1 MAIEFSQSAGRSGL
15 WHRLGSLASALF
27 SGGERAM
34 ARIEPRLQSRPAAKP
49 TTSATEDALVA
60 LILDTV
66 DAAITV
72 YDSDGRLIRAN
83 QGAQR
88 LSGFTF
94 VEMQDPAT
102 WRHIIPGSDFV
113 RVSEI
118 LGDRRL
124 EDFPI
129 ININPWVH
137 KDGTR
142 RLMRWSN
149 VALPDA
155 RGGVAMIVCIGF
167 DITEQHQLEMTLTT
181 AKNEAEMASRAKS
194 EFLANMSHELRTPLN
209 AILGFSQVIRDRHF
223 GDAPERYS
231 EYAANIHDSGEML
244 LALITDI
251 LEMAKLEAGKL
262 KLTEE
267 VVDVAQVVASCM
279 KMISARAEDGGITLS
294 VDPIAPALR
303 LRADQRALKQILLNL
318 LSNAVK
324 FTPQGGRVAVQAAL
338 LNGGETSLS
347 VSDTGIGIHPAA
359 QRRVFQPFFQVDP
372 TATRARSGTG
382 LGLAITNHLVD
393 LHGGKI
399 EIDSKP
405 GIGTTVT
412 VTLPASRAVRQDRDR
427 AG

>member
-1 MAIEFSQSAGRSGL
+1 M
-15 WHRLGSLASALF
+15 
-27 SGGERAM
+27 
-34 ARIEPRLQSRPAAKP
+34 
-49 TTSATEDALVA
+49 D
-60 LILDTV
+60 
-66 DAAITV
+66 
-72 YDSDGRLIRAN
+72 
-83 QGAQR
+83 
-88 LSGFTF
+88 
-94 VEMQDPAT
+94 
-102 WRHIIPGSDFV
+102 
-113 RVSEI
+113 I

-209 AILGFSQVIRDRHF
+209 AILGFSQIIRDRHF

-267 VVDVAQVVASCM
+267 VVDLGQVVASCM
-279 KMISARAEDGGITLS
+279 KMVSARAEDGGVALS

-303 LRADQRALKQILLNL
+303 LRADQRGLKQILLNL
-318 LSNAVK
+318 LSNAIK
-324 FTPQGGRVAVQAAL
+324 FTPQGGRVAVQATQ
-338 LNGGETSLS
+338 LNGGETSLL

-382 LGLAITNHLVD
+382 LGLAITKHLVD

-412 VTLPASRAVRQDRDR
+412 VTLPASRAVRV
-427 AG
+427 